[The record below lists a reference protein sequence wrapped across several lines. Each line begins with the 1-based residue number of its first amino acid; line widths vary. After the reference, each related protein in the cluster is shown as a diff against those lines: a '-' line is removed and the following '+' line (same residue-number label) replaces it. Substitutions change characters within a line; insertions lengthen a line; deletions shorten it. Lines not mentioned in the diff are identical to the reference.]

1 MSWRNVLICG
11 VVASAAAVGCKVTV
25 NDCSNGGC
33 PDAGFFGNG
42 GSGEQDSSTGGTR
55 STGGTSGSGGSSKGG
70 TSGAGGSSSKGGTS
84 SGGATG
90 GGTLDAGHDAGPG
103 SCQPEQDPPKSCAQC
118 IDTKCCQEWLDCVDD
133 KDCSE
138 TVAGKKA
145 EFGCIQGCLV
155 DVDSGIMTL
164 DECAGKCQ
172 HDTVGVSSATSALIA
187 CTRNTGDSGTAQ
199 NCTQECFLR
208 DLP

>member
-42 GSGEQDSSTGGTR
+42 GSAEEDSGTGATKSTGGT
-55 STGGTSGSGGSSKGG
+55 GGSGGSSSGGTSSKGG
-70 TSGAGGSSSKGGTS
+70 TSGKGGTS
-84 SGGATG
+84 SGGTTG
-90 GGTLDAGHDAGPG
+90 GGVLDAGDAGPA
-103 SCQPEQDPPKSCAQC
+103 SCHPEDDAPMTCAKC
-118 IDTKCCQEWLDCVDD
+118 IDTKCCQEWLDCADD
-133 KDCSE
+133 LDCSKA
-138 TVAGKKA
+138 AGSKKA
-145 EFGCIQGCLV
+145 EFECIQGCLV
-155 DVDSGIMTL
+155 SVDSGIMTL
-164 DECAGKCQ
+164 NECAGNCQ

-187 CTRNTGDSGTAQ
+187 CTRDTGDSGTTQ

>member
-33 PDAGFFGNG
+33 PDAGFGSGGEGATDAGTKSTGGTTSTG
-42 GSGEQDSSTGGTR
+42 GSGGSSGSSTGGTK
-55 STGGTSGSGGSSKGG
+55 STGGTTSSSGGSSSTADSGPVSCDPQSDTPG
-70 TSGAGGSSSKGGTS
+70 T
-84 SGGATG
+84 
-90 GGTLDAGHDAGPG
+90 
-103 SCQPEQDPPKSCAQC
+103 CAFC
-118 IDTKCCQEWLDCVDD
+118 IDSKCCSEWIDCANDA
-133 KDCSE
+133 DCNGS
-138 TVAGKKA
+138 VGGKGP
-145 EFGCIQGCLV
+145 EFSCIQKCLT

-164 DECAGKCQ
+164 DDCAGNCQ
-172 HDTVGVSSATSALIA
+172 HDTVGISAATNALIA
-187 CTRNTGDSGTAQ
+187 CTRDTGDSGTTQ